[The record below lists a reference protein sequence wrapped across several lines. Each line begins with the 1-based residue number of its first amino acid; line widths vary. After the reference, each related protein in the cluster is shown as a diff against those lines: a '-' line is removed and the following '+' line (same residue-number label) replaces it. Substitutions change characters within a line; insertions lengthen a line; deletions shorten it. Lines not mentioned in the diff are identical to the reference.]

1 MYAIYSLANAAW
13 VLDWWKI
20 LTLCKVDFCL
30 GYRTSGRGVCLF
42 SLIFKLLD
50 KSMSFFLSIKGVA
63 FLLLKNIQ
71 LKKMRIFPMAAI
83 KTIAL
88 VKKSYFNVNL
98 TGLKICSHCYVGI
111 LC

>member
-50 KSMSFFLSIKGVA
+50 KSMSFFC
-63 FLLLKNIQ
+63 Q
-71 LKKMRIFPMAAI
+71 
-83 KTIAL
+83 
-88 VKKSYFNVNL
+88 
-98 TGLKICSHCYVGI
+98 
-111 LC
+111 